1 MRIFAFLLGYFQL
14 RRNCQGEI
22 KLLRKS
28 FFTKLLIAYLIIVF
42 AYTMIAVCLSF
53 FKDSQRVRSELSQN
67 QQNFLMQSRDNIDTK
82 LGVSFNLIAQLRL
95 NEHVVKFAEKDRNY
109 YEITQTSYAL
119 QNHIDAFSEFGYSI
133 DLMKTNDDLVITPQ
147 ISSDRRRYMEDMGM
161 TNEDLAHLGTD
172 STSPTI
178 TLSSSKNIISKSDE
192 NASIIIVN
200 PERVGIGNSLFFVV
214 SFFEQLLL
222 PSLSPDM
229 QEAFAIIENGRYVT
243 LKSSFDDK
251 RGKQLLA
258 YPLRELD
265 EQATGDY
272 TKLSND
278 EFDFHLIR
286 SKTMPQWTYMY
297 VTQNY
302 SLVDSFSPN
311 LKGAVLLLAIL
322 IFVGLAFAYMVSKRM
337 YRPVGHLVG
346 LFKSY
351 GEPTGADEFAFLN
364 ETVTSISKAN
374 EQMKTA
380 LHEHRLSMRDKFLRD
395 LLYGLVPPDK
405 VDDLLNTHQ
414 LQSLS
419 TALSVCVVSFS
430 NDKELE
436 EQYSKDAILTIK
448 SKTSL
453 IIHEQMK
460 VHFPC
465 ELLDHDFTK
474 FVFIIKDSDTESIQK
489 KLMKA
494 MAQIED
500 AHAYGLTAAVGRPV
514 ASAGEIDRSFIQA
527 LDTLKRKSAVDK
539 TSVITYKQLS
549 QVQMVSYYYPIDTER
564 ELISYVIRG
573 KRANALHTLNL
584 LLSENLEQRQL
595 TPQQLDQ
602 FCLLVLATLSRIIQQ
617 LNMSFEEFVR
627 AHKESLDIVQNGES
641 KERMVSAITT
651 LFIAMIDTID
661 QQNEMMDN
669 STVQRMIEYIHDNYN
684 KDLSLSMIAEEFNF
698 SPGYVSIAFKNH
710 SGENFKDYL
719 NFYRVQQ
726 AKEMM
731 RQQKDIKIGDL
742 ALMVGCNNT
751 NTFIRMF
758 RKYEGLAP
766 GQYAKKLSEK

>member
-1 MRIFAFLLGYFQL
+1 ML
-14 RRNCQGEI
+14 RR
-22 KLLRKS
+22 S
-28 FFTKLLIAYLIIVF
+28 FFSKLLIAYLIIVF

-53 FKDSQRVRSELSQN
+53 FKDGQRVRSELSQN
-67 QQNFLMQSRDNIDTK
+67 QQNFLMQSRDKIDTK

-95 NEHVVKFAEKDRNY
+95 NEHVVKFAEQDRNY

-119 QNHIDAFSEFGYSI
+119 QKHIDAFSEFGYSI

-161 TNEDLAHLGTD
+161 TNEDFAQLGTD

-178 TLSSSKNIISKSDE
+178 TLSSSKDITLTKGESV
-192 NASIIIVN
+192 SIRIVN

-222 PSLSPDM
+222 PPLSPDT
-229 QEAFAIIENGRYVT
+229 QEAFAIIEDGRYVT

-258 YPLRELD
+258 YPLAQLD

-278 EFDFHLIR
+278 EFEFHLIR
-286 SKTMPQWTYMY
+286 SKTMPQWSYMY

-302 SLVDSFSPN
+302 SLVDSFTPN

-322 IFVGLAFAYMVSKRM
+322 IFTGLAFAYMISRRM
-337 YRPVGHLVG
+337 YRPVSHLVG

-351 GEPTGADEFAFLN
+351 GEPAGADEFAFLN
-364 ETVTSISKAN
+364 ETATSISKAN
-374 EQMKTA
+374 EQLKSA
-380 LHEHRLSMRDKFLRD
+380 LNEHRLSMRDKFLRD

-405 VDDLLNTHQ
+405 VDDLLDMHQ
-414 LQSLS
+414 LQSLRE
-419 TALSVCVVSFS
+419 TLSVCVISFS
-430 NDKELE
+430 NAKELE

-453 IIHEQMK
+453 IIHEQLK
-460 VHFPC
+460 FDFPC

-474 FVFIIKDSDTESIQK
+474 FVFIISESETELIQK
-489 KLMKA
+489 KLVKA
-494 MAQIED
+494 MALIED
-500 AHAYGLTAAVGRPV
+500 AHAFGLTAAVGRPV
-514 ASAGEIDRSFIQA
+514 ASAGEIDRSFTQA
-527 LDTLKRKSAVDK
+527 LDILKRRSAVDR

-573 KRANALHTLNL
+573 KRENALNTLNR

-595 TPQQLDQ
+595 TRQQLDQ
-602 FCLLVLATLSRIIQQ
+602 FSLLVLATLSRIIQQ
-617 LNMSFEEFVR
+617 LNMSFEEFVQT
-627 AHKESLDIVQNGES
+627 HKESLDIVQHGES
-641 KERMVSAITT
+641 KERMVSAITG
-651 LFIAMIDTID
+651 LYSAMLDTID

-669 STVQRMIEYIHDNYN
+669 RTVKRMIEYIHDNYN
-684 KDLSLSMIAEEFNF
+684 RDLSLSMIAEEFNF

-726 AKEMM
+726 AKEIM

-742 ALMVGCNNT
+742 ALMIGCNNA

-766 GQYAKKLSEK
+766 GQYAKKLSENQ

>member
-1 MRIFAFLLGYFQL
+1 M
-14 RRNCQGEI
+14 
-22 KLLRKS
+22 LRKS

-67 QQNFLMQSRDNIDTK
+67 QQNFLMQSRDKIDTK

-95 NEHVVKFAEKDRNY
+95 DEHVVKFAEKERNY

-161 TNEDLAHLGTD
+161 TNQDLAQLGTD
-172 STSPTI
+172 STSPNI
-178 TLSSSKNIISKSDE
+178 TLSSSRNTSAGDE
-192 NASIIIVN
+192 SASIIIVN

-222 PSLSPDM
+222 PPLSSDT

-251 RGKQLLA
+251 RGKELLT
-258 YPLRELD
+258 YPLAQLD
-265 EQATGDY
+265 GQATADY
-272 TKLSND
+272 TKLSN
-278 EFDFHLIR
+278 EKFDFHLIR
-286 SKTMPQWTYMY
+286 SKTMPQWSYMY

-302 SLVDSFSPN
+302 SLADSFTPN
-311 LKGAVLLLAIL
+311 LKGAALLLVIL
-322 IFVGLAFAYMVSKRM
+322 IIVGLAFAYTVSRRM

-351 GEPTGADEFAFLN
+351 GEPAGTDEFAFLN
-364 ETVTSISKAN
+364 ETATSISKAN
-374 EQMKTA
+374 EQMKSA
-380 LHEHRLSMRDKFLRD
+380 LNEHRLSMRDKFLRD
-395 LLYGLVPPDK
+395 LLHGLISPDK

-419 TALSVCVVSFS
+419 ANLSVCVISFS
-430 NDKELE
+430 NSKELE
-436 EQYSKDAILTIK
+436 EQYSKEAILTIK

-453 IIHEQMK
+453 IIYEQLK

-474 FVFIIKDSDTESIQK
+474 FVFIIRDSDTESIQK

-494 MAQIED
+494 MAQVED
-500 AHAYGLTAAVGRPV
+500 AHAYGLTAAVGQPV

-527 LDTLKRKSAVDK
+527 LDILKRRSAVDK

-573 KRANALHTLNL
+573 KRENALNTLNR

-595 TPQQLDQ
+595 TRQQLDQ
-602 FCLLVLATLSRIIQQ
+602 FSLLVLATLSRIIQQ
-617 LNMSFEEFVR
+617 LNMSFEEFVQ
-627 AHKESLDIVQNGES
+627 AHQESLDIVQHGES
-641 KERMVSAITT
+641 KELMVSAITT
-651 LFIAMIDTID
+651 LFSAMLDTID

-669 STVQRMIEYIHDNYN
+669 STVKRMIEYIHDNYN
-684 KDLSLSMIAEEFNF
+684 RDLSLSMIAEEFNF

-726 AKEMM
+726 AKEIM

-742 ALMVGCNNT
+742 ALMVGCNNA

-766 GQYAKKLSEK
+766 GQYAKKLNEKQ

>member
-1 MRIFAFLLGYFQL
+1 M
-14 RRNCQGEI
+14 
-22 KLLRKS
+22 LRKS

-53 FKDSQRVRSELSQN
+53 FKDGQRVRSELSQN
-67 QQNFLMQSRDNIDTK
+67 QQNFLMQSRDKIDTK
-82 LGVSFNLIAQLRL
+82 LGVSFNLIAQLRR
-95 NEHVVKFAEKDRNY
+95 NDHVVKFAEKERNY

-133 DLMKTNDDLVITPQ
+133 ELMKTNDDLVITPQ

-161 TNEDLAHLGTD
+161 TNEDLAQLGTD
-172 STSPTI
+172 STSPNITI
-178 TLSSSKNIISKSDE
+178 SSSQNITSTNNES
-192 NASIIIVN
+192 ASIRIVN

-222 PSLSPDM
+222 PPLSPDA

-251 RGKQLLA
+251 REKQLLA
-258 YPLRELD
+258 YPLGQLD
-265 EQATGDY
+265 EQATVDY
-272 TKLSND
+272 KKLSND

-286 SKTMPQWTYMY
+286 SNTMPQWSYMY

-311 LKGAVLLLAIL
+311 LKGTVLLLAIL
-322 IFVGLAFAYMVSKRM
+322 IFVGLAFAYTVSRRM

-351 GEPTGADEFAFLN
+351 GEPAGADEFAFLN
-364 ETVTSISKAN
+364 ETATSISKAN
-374 EQMKTA
+374 EQMKSA
-380 LHEHRLSMRDKFLRD
+380 LHEHKLSMRDKFLRD
-395 LLYGLVPPDK
+395 LLHGLVPPEK
-405 VDDLLNTHQ
+405 VDDLLNAHQ

-419 TALSVCVVSFS
+419 SNLSVCVISFS
-430 NDKELE
+430 NAKELE

-453 IIHEQMK
+453 IIHEQLK

-474 FVFIIKDSDTESIQK
+474 FVFIISESDTESIQK

-500 AHAYGLTAAVGRPV
+500 AHAYGLTAAVGQPV

-527 LDTLKRKSAVDK
+527 LDILKRRSAVDK

-573 KRANALHTLNL
+573 KRENALNTLNR

-595 TPQQLDQ
+595 TRQQLDQ
-602 FCLLVLATLSRIIQQ
+602 FSLLVLATLSRIIQQ
-617 LNMSFEEFVR
+617 LNMPFEEFVQ
-627 AHKESLDIVQNGES
+627 AHKESLDIVQHGES
-641 KERMVSAITT
+641 KELMVSAITF
-651 LFIAMIDTID
+651 LFGAMMDTID

-669 STVQRMIEYIHDNYN
+669 STVKRMIEYIHDNYN
-684 KDLSLSMIAEEFNF
+684 RDLSLSMIAEEFNF

-726 AKEMM
+726 AKEIM
-731 RQQKDIKIGDL
+731 RQQKNIKIGDL
-742 ALMVGCNNT
+742 ALMVGCNNA

-766 GQYAKKLSEK
+766 GQYAKNLNEKE